1 MSSFA
6 VVRKP
11 EILLFTP
18 ETPHTLNVS
27 YNNQKM
33 TKTINKLET
42 LLKKGLEYFVEASE
56 SEMSKKISIEK
67 WSKKEILGHLIDSG
81 INNLQRFTEIQF
93 EDKPYIIRKYNQNE
107 LVKVNDYQNAK
118 TNEIVEFW
126 LSINNR
132 IKNLIESQTEITLN
146 YKIDFEKNNISDLRF
161 LMKDYVDHL
170 EHHLNQIMK

>member
-1 MSSFA
+1 M
-6 VVRKP
+6 
-11 EILLFTP
+11 I
-18 ETPHTLNVS
+18 ETT
-27 YNNQKM
+27 
-33 TKTINKLET
+33 NKLEQ
-42 LLKKGLEYFVEASE
+42 LLKSGLEYLSQS
-56 SEMSKKISIEK
+56 SEMEMNRKTSPEK

-107 LVKVNDYQNAK
+107 LVKVNNYQNAK

-132 IKNLIESQTEITLN
+132 IKNLIELQTEKTLN
-146 YKIDFEKNNISDLRF
+146 YKIELEKDNISDLKF
-161 LMKDYVDHL
+161 LMKDYVGHL

>member
-1 MSSFA
+1 M
-6 VVRKP
+6 
-11 EILLFTP
+11 T
-18 ETPHTLNVS
+18 ETT
-27 YNNQKM
+27 
-33 TKTINKLET
+33 NKLEQ
-42 LLKKGLEYFVEASE
+42 LLKSGLDYLSQSAE
-56 SEMSKKISIEK
+56 SEMSRKVSAEK

-93 EDKPYIIRKYNQNE
+93 EDKPYKIRKYKQNE
-107 LVKVNDYQNAK
+107 LVKVNYYQNSK

-132 IKNLIESQTEITLN
+132 IKNLIEFQTEKTLN
-146 YKIDFEKNNISDLRF
+146 YKIEFDKDNISDLRF